1 MGQVPE
7 AGLDLFGIC
16 TLDAVARRKDLS
28 QPLLCD
34 PLVPSTVVFGITILS
49 IEIQPSHDPSRSR

>member
-16 TLDAVARRKDLS
+16 ILDEVVRGDDLVS
-28 QPLLCD
+28 PFRLDL
-34 PLVPSTVVFGITILS
+34 LVPSTVFFGITILS
-49 IEIQPSHDPSRSR
+49 IEVQPSHHASRSR